1 MLTHSKDR
9 DPREHWF
16 RSKDRDPHDHPNRS
30 LARRPCS
37 RKYLAIF
44 PGKTVQ
50 SGEGLHRSLLH
61 ALTVLPELKRSMEC
75 KLKASQDKFKAIRAP
90 GSSRQAVSG
99 KIADFGPQI
108 CKDLGVKY
116 ANSDKPFDGPV
127 VPEVP
132 GLKYAKF
139 RTQLG
144 GSFPGPLSPPQLASS
159 TVPVSVAKILTN
171 PFWEWLNDSS
181 VKLLGKGLDRRTLLS
196 EEPCNCDE

>member
-61 ALTVLPELKRSMEC
+61 ALTVLPEFVRAVPNFLNLVLDGSPSLDVIMTVLSYGRYPARYWV
-75 KLKASQDKFKAIRAP
+75 KALTGKKVICAT
-90 GSSRQAVSG
+90 VSFLDDCVE
-99 KIADFGPQI
+99 ILLPRILPLYRCRTSDDQERY
-108 CKDLGVKY
+108 CWVDLEY
-116 ANSDKPFDGPV
+116 IHYHS
-127 VPEVP
+127 
-132 GLKYAKF
+132 
-139 RTQLG
+139 
-144 GSFPGPLSPPQLASS
+144 
-159 TVPVSVAKILTN
+159 
-171 PFWEWLNDSS
+171 
-181 VKLLGKGLDRRTLLS
+181 
-196 EEPCNCDE
+196 